1 MNICP
6 NAYYNYRK
14 HRKASYSAQVQH
26 ALDSIA
32 EIYHRYNGV
41 PGYRQM
47 RVYLERN
54 GITLSALT
62 VHKYM
67 NKILNLK
74 SIVRRRKP
82 GYVKAKAHKVF
93 RNLVEQDFSCEEINT
108 KWCTDFTYLF
118 LADGSKRYNC
128 SIIDLHDRSVIASIT
143 DSSITA
149 DLAKRTLQKA
159 LESQPA
165 IKGVL
170 ILHSDQ
176 GSQFTSREFV
186 EYCEKMK
193 VTQSMSKAGYPYDN
207 APMERY
213 FNTLKNDLIYNH
225 SYKTENELYK
235 AIEEYAYVTY
245 NHVRPHSYNGYRT
258 PFEARYAA

>member
-1 MNICP
+1 MTIIILP
-6 NAYYNYRK
+6 
-14 HRKASYSAQVQH
+14 S
-26 ALDSIA
+26 
-32 EIYHRYNGV
+32 EIY
-41 PGYRQM
+41 
-47 RVYLERN
+47 
-54 GITLSALT
+54 
-62 VHKYM
+62 
-67 NKILNLK
+67 
-74 SIVRRRKP
+74 
-82 GYVKAKAHKVF
+82 
-93 RNLVEQDFSCEEINT
+93 EQASWFTINS
-108 KWCTDFTYLF
+108 KTDFTYLF

-149 DLAKRTLQKA
+149 DLARRTLQKA
-159 LESQPA
+159 LDSQPD

-176 GSQFTSREFV
+176 GSQFTSKEFV

-225 SYKTENELYK
+225 SYKTESELYT

-245 NHVRPHSYNGYRT
+245 NHVRPHSYNGYKT
-258 PFEARYAA
+258 PFEARYTT